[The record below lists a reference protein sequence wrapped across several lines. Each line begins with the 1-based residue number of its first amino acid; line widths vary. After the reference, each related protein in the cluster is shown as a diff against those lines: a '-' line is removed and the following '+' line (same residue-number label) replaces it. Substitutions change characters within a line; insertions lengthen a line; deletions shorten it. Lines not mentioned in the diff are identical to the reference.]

1 MAIEN
6 VDINYDSF
14 LNVKKNEDELEK
26 EDSTTIEDVSDTN
39 NKMYGRLKIYKDRPD
54 ISFKL
59 FNSKDDTTPIKEI
72 ILPKKDVREVL
83 EYLYRG

>member
-14 LNVKKNEDELEK
+14 LNVKKNEDVLEK

-39 NKMYGRLKIYKDRPD
+39 NKIYGRLKIYKDRPD

-59 FNSKDDTTPIKEI
+59 FNSKDDEAPIKEI